1 MVDVAVDAR
10 LSRSTVSRSEL
21 GTWDGLTFGS
31 LEAIASALGARL
43 TLVVQWN
50 GAELDRA
57 IDEGHA
63 RLTAVV
69 IDRLG
74 KLGWTS
80 RVEVSYSVFGERG
93 SIDVLAWHAATD
105 TLLVIEVKTE
115 LGSVEG
121 LLRPLDAKVRLAS
134 RIARRQLGWNAARV
148 AAIVVFPEVDAV
160 RRQVKRHVAVLEVA
174 LPATSREIGTWL
186 RRPTGA
192 VRGRWFISDSRR
204 LGVNPNPSSIRRV
217 RAPARAGTE
226 R

>member
-1 MVDVAVDAR
+1 M
-10 LSRSTVSRSEL
+10 
-21 GTWDGLTFGS
+21 TFGS
-31 LEAIASALGARL
+31 LDAIASALGARL
-43 TLVVQWN
+43 TLVVHWN
-50 GAELDRA
+50 GADLDRA

-63 RLTAVV
+63 RLTAIV

-93 SIDVLAWHAATD
+93 SIDVLAWHAATA
-105 TLLVIEVKTE
+105 TLLVIEIKTE
-115 LGSVEG
+115 LGSIEG

-134 RIARRQLGWNAARV
+134 RIAREQVGWHAARV
-148 AAIVVFPEVDAV
+148 AAIVVFPESDAV
-160 RRQVKRHVAVLEVA
+160 RRQVRRHAGVLDLA
-174 LPATSREIGTWL
+174 LPATSREIGSWV
-186 RRPTGA
+186 RKPTGA

-217 RAPARAGTE
+217 RAPASAGID